1 MGLFVKIG
9 AASAVIAAGLSGA
22 LISTGSEPASAAAAP
37 APAVAAPMPA
47 ACAPAAWPYGGAGCA
62 PRPVRVIALT
72 ETAPAVAQAARPAL
86 RPVSSPAPK
95 AAR

>member
-9 AASAVIAAGLSGA
+9 AASAVVAAGLSGA
-22 LISTGSEPASAAAAP
+22 LVSTGSEPASAASAPVSAAAAP
-37 APAVAAPMPA
+37 RPA
-47 ACAPAAWPYGGAGCA
+47 ACAPAAWPYAGAGCA

-72 ETAPAVAQAARPAL
+72 ETAPAVAQAARPTA
-86 RPVSSPAPK
+86 K